1 MSREGWW
8 RGVVMCL
15 AVFMMSV
22 IMYWG
27 YRCREILLCQDM
39 EMFGQ
44 FGSRDCDWLVKV
56 DVHEQSLLGE
66 CHDDVLGLLG
76 DHHGLGCDV
85 VLWSGMWRVVEAGF
99 WQRWDWGILFG
110 DFN

>member
-15 AVFMMSV
+15 AVFMRSV

-39 EMFGQ
+39 EML
-44 FGSRDCDWLVKV
+44 GS
-56 DVHEQSLLGE
+56 LG
-66 CHDDVLGLLG
+66 
-76 DHHGLGCDV
+76 
-85 VLWSGMWRVVEAGF
+85 AGTVI
-99 WQRWDWGILFG
+99 G
-110 DFN
+110 